1 MATFLAQ
8 IKSLTSL
15 DLGASTT
22 PNQDEITQ
30 FLRDGV
36 MDVTLKHLSIRPQDK
51 EQFTRISGEVTSNG
65 SEKVARASIL
75 SVVRESGTNNDWRNC
90 REISVGQQSNVT
102 DTNSLHYASKYNP
115 AFFVSEEGAILV
127 YPSPSSGGTD
137 SYKIYYVNGTPTD
150 QTNNAALT
158 YLHSDIKYFP
168 EDKVYLVVIYAAIKS
183 LEAKLSSYTIDEE
196 DEELVRALQVSLQ
209 QLQVTYNSG
218 FLPDKN
224 YEAALQSQS
233 QRRAQ
238 PA

>member
-8 IKSLTSL
+8 IKALTSL
-15 DLGASTT
+15 DLGASST

-75 SVVRESGTNNDWRNC
+75 SVVRESGTDNDWRNC

-115 AFFVSEEGAILV
+115 AYMVAEDGAISVFPAASSDPDAFKV
-127 YPSPSSGGTD
+127 YYINNDPRGDDDNSVAHGTSGL
-137 SYKIYYVNGTPTD
+137 
-150 QTNNAALT
+150 AF
-158 YLHSDIKYFP
+158 FP
-168 EDKVYLVVIYAAIKS
+168 KDKVYLVVIYAAIKS
-183 LEAKLSSYTIDEE
+183 LEAKLASYTIDEE

-233 QRRAQ
+233 QQRGQRA
-238 PA
+238 

>member
-8 IKSLTSL
+8 VKALTSL

-102 DTNSLHYASKYNP
+102 DTSSLHYASKFNP
-115 AFFVSEEGAILV
+115 AYMVAEDGAISVFPAASSDPDAFKV
-127 YPSPSSGGTD
+127 YYINNDPRGDDDNSVVHGTSGL
-137 SYKIYYVNGTPTD
+137 
-150 QTNNAALT
+150 AF
-158 YLHSDIKYFP
+158 FP
-168 EDKVYLVVIYAAIKS
+168 KDKVYLVVIYAAIKAI
-183 LEAKLSSYTIDEE
+183 EAKLSSYTIDEE
-196 DEELVRALQVSLQ
+196 DNELVSALQVSLQ
-209 QLQVTYNSG
+209 QLNTNYAAG
-218 FLPDKN
+218 FLPDR
-224 YEAALQSQS
+224 ERDALLQAST
-233 QRRAQ
+233 QRRQ
-238 PA
+238 QQ